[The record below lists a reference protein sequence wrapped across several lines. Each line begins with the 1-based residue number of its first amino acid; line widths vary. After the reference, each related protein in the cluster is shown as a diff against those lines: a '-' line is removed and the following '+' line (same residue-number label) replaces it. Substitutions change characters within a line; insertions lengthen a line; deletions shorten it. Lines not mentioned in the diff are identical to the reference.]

1 MDADALKF
9 SFGSVNF
16 SASLLGL
23 HRCDLSPELLVMR
36 YFLCGMRRLCARFAR
51 YVHSEYA
58 YPSKLFP
65 PYLGFYW
72 SVQLHMHVVGKL
84 FICTFF
90 LISIC
95 INNRILVQTM
105 RIPYIQAR
113 KTCFPHISTPI
124 NRFSFICMSLETHLS
139 VLTAFLKPRQAGS
152 FSRGIYSILQNDFRR
167 KLHCLVLF

>member
-1 MDADALKF
+1 MRLESGIACHALLFVRNAPIMCAVCKVCAF
-9 SFGSVNF
+9 RICIPFKVISAISWLLLVG
-16 SASLLGL
+16 SASYACRWKAL
-23 HRCDLSPELLVMR
+23 HL
-36 YFLCGMRRLCARFAR
+36 Y
-51 YVHSEYA
+51 
-58 YPSKLFP
+58 
-65 PYLGFYW
+65 
-72 SVQLHMHVVGKL
+72 
-84 FICTFF
+84 FF